1 MTSYDGTLFVA
12 EQKIGA
18 ILTFDISTGEF
29 IRKIVK
35 GGDPHTVM
43 IEQIVLTP
51 C

>member
-1 MTSYDGTLFVA
+1 MTSFGGVLFVA

-18 ILTFDISTGEF
+18 ILTFDIKSGDF

-35 GGDPHTVM
+35 AGDPNIEM
-43 IEQIVLTP
+43 IEQLALSS